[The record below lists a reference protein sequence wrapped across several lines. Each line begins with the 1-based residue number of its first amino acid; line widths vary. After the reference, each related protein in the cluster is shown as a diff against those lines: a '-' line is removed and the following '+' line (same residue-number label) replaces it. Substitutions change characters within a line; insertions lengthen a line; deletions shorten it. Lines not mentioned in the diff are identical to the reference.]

1 MILCGGA
8 TLNLDDYSLSKY
20 TVTVFQIYY
29 AIVFPDYN
37 VWGIINPNKSGIP
50 AATTAGFSL

>member
-1 MILCGGA
+1 MVQAAGVYLDGKMILCGGA

-37 VWGIINPNKSGIP
+37 VWGIIIY
-50 AATTAGFSL
+50 